1 MLRQTK
7 FKRSPSYATPTPF
20 TMQRPWLK
28 LTSRRI
34 GMLLVLLG
42 FAWGCTLI
50 HFTLTRSERSNE
62 SEALRKKILTM
73 SREYVKEVAKKAES
87 SPDGLL
93 EEPEEAAAGYG
104 FDMKKG
110 FAVLLN
116 DMLKRLDKLEERFN
130 KLDPHNK
137 ENGSKDTPPLQ
148 IKSNLEG
155 VNHPETCEVPTAPEY
170 PHCGGKVEWMKGFWT
185 TDPCYADYGVDG
197 TVCSYLVYLSEVE
210 HWCPPLPWRKNFTS
224 TASVEPGEMAS
235 LQEDPDPL
243 LRLLSSDK
251 SLLWIKMRVERMWPQ
266 WVEAA
271 NSLAHSLANRSK
283 KRILIHL
290 GLLSKEAEWHFGEK
304 AFDGGPL
311 GELVQWSD
319 IIASVYILG
328 HDLDL
333 SFTKEN
339 LKRWLNPR
347 GSRTHA
353 RELHHR
359 PGKLEF
365 DSQRNK
371 GGCPIKGKPPA
382 DIIYI
387 DILGLA
393 QIKKTLGMAGIQH
406 YACYFRVVDSF
417 GTEPEFNFQPYAK
430 QRSRKSPW
438 GGWNFNP
445 RQFFT
450 MFPHSPDNSFMGF
463 VVEQHLNKS
472 EIQDIQKIKK
482 QNQALVYGKNDYMWA
497 GSEKLM
503 NELAQHFQIHATVAK
518 NNDEQQQLENVPSF
532 VNNHGVLPSEQL
544 YDLLKRTKLFV
555 GLGFPYE
562 GPAPLEAIA
571 SGCVF
576 LNPKFTPPKSRQN
589 TKFFEGKPTFR
600 ELTSQHPYVEVFVGK
615 PHVYTVDIDD
625 RESVEA
631 ALTEIKDLEVDPYLP
646 YEFTAEGMLQR
657 VSTYI
662 QKHDFCKNPHAWPPE
677 SALQVRLSGKGQS
690 CKQACQDQGLL
701 CEPNYFP
708 LLNNKDVMEKNGLK
722 CDSMDDMME
731 VYAPSK
737 NEGTSTCSV
746 QTEQLLFSCV
756 GQDPDYRRIC
766 PCRDFIHGQVALCHD
781 CL

>member
-1 MLRQTK
+1 
-7 FKRSPSYATPTPF
+7 
-20 TMQRPWLK
+20 MQRPWLK

-50 HFTLTRSERSNE
+50 HLTLTRDRTDG
-62 SEALRKKILTM
+62 SEALRKQILSM
-73 SREYVKEVAKKAES
+73 SRDYVKEMAKKAES

-93 EEPEEAAAGYG
+93 EDPDEPAAAGYRFDMTKG
-104 FDMKKG
+104 FAVLLNDILKRLDSLEELSNKLDAHNETLDMKKG

-116 DMLKRLDKLEERFN
+116 DMLKRLDSLEERFN
-130 KLDPHNK
+130 KLDSQ
-137 ENGSKDTPPLQ
+137 SKNQDVKDAPLN

-155 VNHPETCEVPTAPEY
+155 VVHPETCEIPNAPEF

-197 TVCSYLVYLSEVE
+197 SMCSFLVYLSEVE
-210 HWCPPLPWRKNFTS
+210 QWCPPLIWRKNFTS
-224 TASVEPGEMAS
+224 TASEEPAEMAS
-235 LQEDPDPL
+235 LQEDGEPL
-243 LRLLSSDK
+243 LRMLSSDK

-271 NSLAHSLANRSK
+271 NSLASSLANRK
-283 KRILIHL
+283 RKRILIHL
-290 GLLSKEAEWHFGEK
+290 GLLSKESEWHFGEK

-319 IIASVYILG
+319 IIASVYVLG

-333 SFTKEN
+333 SFTKES
-339 LKRWLNPR
+339 LK
-347 GSRTHA
+347 S
-353 RELHHR
+353 
-359 PGKLEF
+359 KLAF

-463 VVEQHLNKS
+463 VVEQHLNKT
-472 EIQDIQKIKK
+472 EIQDIQRIKK

-497 GSEKLM
+497 GSGKLM

-518 NNDEQQQLENVPSF
+518 NNDDQKQLENVPSF

-576 LNPKFTPPKSRQN
+576 LNPKFTQPKSRLN

-631 ALTEIKDLEVDPYLP
+631 ALTEIKNLKVDPYLP

-662 QKHDFCKNPHAWPPE
+662 QKHNFCQSPHAWPPE
-677 SALQVRLSGKGQS
+677 SALQARLAGKGQS
-690 CKQACQDQGLL
+690 CKQACQDQGLI
-701 CEPNYFP
+701 CEPSYFP
-708 LLNNKDVMEKNGLK
+708 LLNNKDAMEKNGLK
-722 CDSMDDMME
+722 CDSVDDMME

-737 NEGTSTCSV
+737 NEGTGTCSV
-746 QTEQLLFSCV
+746 QSERLLFSCV
-756 GQDPDYRRIC
+756 GQDPDYQRVC

>member
-1 MLRQTK
+1 
-7 FKRSPSYATPTPF
+7 
-20 TMQRPWLK
+20 MQRPWLK

-42 FAWGCTLI
+42 FVWGCTLI
-50 HFTLTRSERSNE
+50 HLTLTRTDQSDGG
-62 SEALRKKILTM
+62 EALRKKILTM
-73 SREYVKEVAKKAES
+73 SREYVKEVAKRAES

-93 EEPEEAAAGYG
+93 EAPDEPAAGYG

-110 FAVLLN
+110 FAVLLD
-116 DMLKRLDKLEERFN
+116 DMLKRLDKLEGRFN
-130 KLDPHNK
+130 KLDSHNVDKDK
-137 ENGSKDTPPLQ
+137 EDAPVS

-155 VNHPETCEVPTAPEY
+155 VVHPESCEIPNAPEF
-170 PHCGGKVEWMKGFWT
+170 PHCGGKMEWMKGFWT
-185 TDPCYADYGVDG
+185 SDPCYADYGVDG
-197 TVCSYLVYLSEVE
+197 STCSFLVYLSEIE
-210 HWCPPLPWRKNFTS
+210 SWCPPLPWRKNFTS
-224 TASVEPGEMAS
+224 TASEEPGEMAS
-235 LQEDPDPL
+235 LQEDSDPL
-243 LRLLSSDK
+243 LRMLSSDK

-271 NSLAHSLANRSK
+271 NSLASSLANRKK

-333 SFTKEN
+333 SFTKES

-353 RELHHR
+353 GEIHHK

-365 DSQRNK
+365 DSQKNK

-417 GTEPEFNFQPYAK
+417 GTEPEFNFRPYAK

-445 RQFFT
+445 LQFFT

-463 VVEQHLNKS
+463 VVEQHLNKT
-472 EIQDIQKIKK
+472 EIQDIQKIKR
-482 QNQALVYGKNDYMWA
+482 QHQVLVYGKNDYMWA
-497 GSEKLM
+497 GSGNLM
-503 NELAQHFQIHATVAK
+503 NNIRKHFQIHATVAK
-518 NNDEQQQLENVPSF
+518 NNDDQQQLENVPSF
-532 VNNHGVLPSEQL
+532 INNHGVLPSEQL

-576 LNPKFTPPKSRQN
+576 LNPKFVQPKSRLN

-600 ELTSQHPYVEVFVGK
+600 QLTSQHPYVEVFVGK

-625 RESVEA
+625 AESVEA
-631 ALTEIKDLEVDPYLP
+631 ALTEIKNSKVDPYLP

-662 QKHDFCKNPHAWPPE
+662 QKHDFCSPHTWPPE
-677 SALQVRLSGKGQS
+677 SALQVRLSGNGQS
-690 CKQACQDQGLL
+690 CKQACQDQGLI
-701 CEPNYFP
+701 CEPSFFP
-708 LLNNKDVMEKNGLK
+708 LLNNKDAMEKNGIK
-722 CDSMDDMME
+722 CNSMDDMME
-731 VYAPSK
+731 IYAPSK
-737 NEGTSTCSV
+737 NDGTGACSV
-746 QTEQLLFSCV
+746 QSERLLYSCV
-756 GQDPDYRRIC
+756 GQDPDYQRIC